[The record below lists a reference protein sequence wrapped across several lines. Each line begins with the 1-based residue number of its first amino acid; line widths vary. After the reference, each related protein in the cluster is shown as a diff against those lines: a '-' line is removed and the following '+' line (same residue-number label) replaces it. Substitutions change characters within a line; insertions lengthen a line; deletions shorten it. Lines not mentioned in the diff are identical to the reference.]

1 MIDHKCVV
9 YAKKKKELSWL
20 IEPDA
25 VVIKIKQDN
34 DVTIRIVVFMLKL
47 KLSCRDLTNQV
58 WSITKTR
65 QENDMIYCTGV
76 TYVENKTRLLQP
88 IRLGATYAKNET
100 RLSWSIELGSSLW
113 QKLDRIMMWLDVQV
127 QSTLKMILN
136 YQDRSNRM

>member
-1 MIDHKCVV
+1 MCCLCQ
-9 YAKKKKELSWL
+9 KKKELSWL

-65 QENDMIYCTGV
+65 QENDMIDCIGV

>member
-1 MIDHKCVV
+1 MP
-9 YAKKKKELSWL
+9 KKKELSWL

-65 QENDMIYCTGV
+65 QENDMIDCTGV

-100 RLSWSIELGSSLW
+100 RLSWSIELGAVCD
-113 QKLDRIMMWLDVQV
+113 K
-127 QSTLKMILN
+127 N
-136 YQDRSNRM
+136 